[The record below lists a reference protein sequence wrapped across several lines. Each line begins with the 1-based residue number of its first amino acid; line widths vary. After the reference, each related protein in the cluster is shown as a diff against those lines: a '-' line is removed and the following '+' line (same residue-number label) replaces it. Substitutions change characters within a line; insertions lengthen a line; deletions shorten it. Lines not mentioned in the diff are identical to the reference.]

1 MIIEFLLQNDRTNV
15 TLLLELSVTDWQT
28 DEHTLLVEK
37 ASLKKSY
44 GCTEQEVL
52 QDPHGKVVQGQ
63 GIYTYLNKKLFSH

>member
-1 MIIEFLLQNDRTNV
+1 MVLS
-15 TLLLELSVTDWQT
+15 LLLELSDIDRQT

-37 ASLKKSY
+37 ASLEKIC

-63 GIYTYLNKKLFSH
+63 RWVLKKECRVFSTLID